1 MLPLTGSK
9 WAQGTIEV
17 GLVVRT
23 ENARTG
29 KAETTPLQTLQTTI
43 LQTNFKLGIARHL
56 ASVHSKF
63 L

>member
-43 LQTNFKLGIARHL
+43 LQTNFKLGT
-56 ASVHSKF
+56 
-63 L
+63 